1 MEDYK
6 AFEALARIRQ
16 TVHDAGLCVAN
27 EIPCGSVLK
36 RNLNHLEELAY
47 IVRAYYDATKD
58 EAFAREVASVP
69 RHVFP
74 QIIAWKKLQS
84 KTQKSVARCFKILY
98 EIAAHANEPQQT
110 HDEPE
115 AKSMEL
121 DDKLAFVPE
130 THREAAKATF
140 ERLLRDG
147 WIKSTPTGFEW
158 LVKPK
163 GRLWYFAAMANEE
176 WGVLYDSGKYSWQG
190 FASLFGVKASFF
202 IDWQRKTGYG
212 RLGRNKARNLPKD
225 SREIESYF

>member
-1 MEDYK
+1 MEDNK

-36 RNLNHLEELAY
+36 RDLNRLEELAY

-84 KTQKSVARCFKILY
+84 KTKTSVARCFKVLY
-98 EIAAHANEPQQT
+98 EIATHEPQQT

-115 AKSMEL
+115 AKPMGL
-121 DDKLAFVPE
+121 DEKLAFIPQA
-130 THREAAKATF
+130 HREAAKATF

-147 WIKSTPTGFEW
+147 WIKNTPTGFEW

-163 GRLWYFAAMANEE
+163 GRLWYFAAIANEE
-176 WGVLYDSGKYSWQG
+176 WGMRYDNGKYDWDG
-190 FASLFGVKASFF
+190 FAKLFGVDNTFF
-202 IDWQRKTGYG
+202 SGLHNKTGYG
-212 RLGRNKARNLPKD
+212 RLGKGKTTNLPKK
-225 SREIESYF
+225 SREIEEYF

>member
-1 MEDYK
+1 MEDNK

-36 RNLNHLEELAY
+36 RDLNRLEELAY

-84 KTQKSVARCFKILY
+84 KTQTSVARCFKVLY
-98 EIAAHANEPQQT
+98 EIATHEPQQT

-115 AKSMEL
+115 AKPMGL

-140 ERLLRDG
+140 EGLLHDG
-147 WIKSTPTGFEW
+147 WIKCTPTGFEW
-158 LVKPK
+158 AKNTKKALIC
-163 GRLWYFAAMANEE
+163 YFADLANDKWE
-176 WGVLYDSGKYSWQG
+176 L
-190 FASLFGVKASFF
+190 
-202 IDWQRKTGYG
+202 
-212 RLGRNKARNLPKD
+212 RNKDGNKSEWQAFANLFAMEAKSFRYWRSDQRNHTGEVPPKNGD
-225 SREIESYF
+225 KIKAYFQ

>member
-1 MEDYK
+1 MNEVYETIGQARAIIETFANYYNIGVEQLPECLTNQLLKLEKLSFQLNEYCRSGICANIIMEAVNEMDWK
-6 AFEALARIRQ
+6 IIAE
-16 TVHDAGLCVAN
+16 VKGDSDAEVWAVYNTIKNLN
-27 EIPCGSVLK
+27 EIIK
-36 RNLNHLEELAY
+36 
-47 IVRAYYDATKD
+47 
-58 EAFAREVASVP
+58 F
-69 RHVFP
+69 
-74 QIIAWKKLQS
+74 
-84 KTQKSVARCFKILY
+84 
-98 EIAAHANEPQQT
+98 NEPQQT
-110 HDEPE
+110 HDEPK
-115 AKSMEL
+115 AKPMGL

-130 THREAAKATF
+130 AHREAAKATF

-147 WIKSTPTGFEW
+147 WIKSTPSGFEW

-202 IDWQRKTGYG
+202 IDWQSKTGYG